1 MKRRLIL
8 VACVVFL
15 AVLTIPVLA
24 QGKGVKIPG
33 LVAAPKEI
41 TTYGPEGEVAAWYD
55 KLELTPAE
63 VAKIRSM
70 NLKAC
75 YEYVTEIDWDK
86 ANLRGFQDA
95 CKLLNISIVG
105 IASAELDPVK
115 QKANMENFMA
125 LNPDIITCQPQDLDV
140 AAPATFAPL
149 AKKGIKLVFLSNVPK
164 GFKAGTDY
172 VAGITDSLVDM
183 GYGAADMMA
192 EAIGGSGDIITD
204 CVAGVNYVCNTRDNA
219 FIKRIHDKYP
229 KIRIV
234 EQGGFQAMKEAGPQ
248 ASGLLTRY
256 PSVKGIYVSFSN
268 PAIDVL
274 EGVRTIGRNDVKIVT
289 MDLDTVACVDMAQGG
304 NIFGIVADSPYS
316 MGFGRAILGAYGV
329 LGKKAPKYVASPAFN
344 VTKKN
349 LADAWKWSF
358 GENLPDDVQKAL
370 R

>member
-1 MKRRLIL
+1 MKRGLVVIACAIIL
-8 VACVVFL
+8 VAVTL
-15 AVLTIPVLA
+15 PAMA
-24 QGKGVKIPG
+24 QETGLKIPG
-33 LVAAPKEI
+33 LVPAPKEI
-41 TTYGPEGEVAAWYD
+41 TTRGPEGDVAVWYD
-55 KLELTPAE
+55 KLELTAAE
-63 VAKIRSM
+63 VAKVRSM
-70 NLKAC
+70 NLKAA

-95 CKLLNISIVG
+95 CKILNIQIVG

-115 QKANMENFMA
+115 QKANMENFMG

-140 AAPATFAPL
+140 AAPTTFAPL
-149 AKKGIKLVFLSNVPK
+149 VKKGIKLVFLSNVPK
-164 GFKAGTDY
+164 GFKAGRDY

-192 EAIGGSGDIITD
+192 EAMGGSGDIITD
-204 CVAGVNYVCNTRDNA
+204 VVAGVNYVCNTRDGA
-219 FIKRIHDKYP
+219 FVKRIKEKYP
-229 KIRIV
+229 NIHIV
-234 EQGGFQAMKEAGPQ
+234 KEGGFQAMKEAGPQ

-274 EGVRTIGRNDVKIVT
+274 EAVRTLGRSDVKIIT

-304 NIFGIVADSPYS
+304 NIYGIVADSPYS
-316 MGFGRAILGAYGV
+316 MGFGRAILGAYGA

-349 LADAWKWSF
+349 VAEAWKWSF

-370 R
+370 Q